1 MKKFQFTLQKLMD
14 FRQQELDRQK
24 NTLSA
29 LQADLQRIYAEKEQL
44 IKQVEEFSAEL
55 ETVCRQGAQAFEISV
70 RKRYIVT
77 LQQEIHAKDTS
88 AARKQE
94 EINKQLGVVVEA
106 TKDVRTLE
114 KLEEKQLEDYKAA
127 ALRSSFPGSRYA
139 RLRPRASDKFAY
151 PGEDPDIDTLLK
163 GGE

>member
-29 LQADLQRIYAEKEQL
+29 LQAELQRIYQEKEEL
-44 IKQVEEFSAEL
+44 IRRVEESSQGL
-55 ETVCRQGAQAFEISV
+55 EIICRQGAQAFEVSV
-70 RKRYIVT
+70 RKRYIVS
-77 LQQEIHAKDTS
+77 LQQEIHAHDAS
-88 AARKQE
+88 AAMKQQ

-114 KLEEKQLEDYKAA
+114 KLEEKQLEDYRAA
-127 ALRSSFPGSRYA
+127 ANKENEQFIEEFVSGQSI
-139 RLRPRASDKFAY
+139 RAHN
-151 PGEDPDIDTLLK
+151 EQRV
-163 GGE
+163 

>member
-1 MKKFQFTLQKLMD
+1 MKQFQFTLQKLMD

-29 LQADLQRIYAEKEQL
+29 LQADLQRIYQEKEEL
-44 IKQVEEFSAEL
+44 IRQVEECSADLEL
-55 ETVCRQGAQAFEISV
+55 VCRQGAQAFEISV

-77 LQQEIHAKDTS
+77 LQQEIHAHDAS
-88 AARKQE
+88 AALKQQ

-114 KLEEKQLEDYKAA
+114 KLEEKQLEEYKAA
-127 ALRSSFPGSRYA
+127 ATKENEQFIEEFVSGQSIRKSQSQGA
-139 RLRPRASDKFAY
+139 
-151 PGEDPDIDTLLK
+151 
-163 GGE
+163 

>member
-1 MKKFQFTLQKLMD
+1 MD

-24 NTLSA
+24 NTLSV
-29 LQADLQRIYAEKEQL
+29 LQADLQRIYEEKDELSRKVTQ
-44 IKQVEEFSAEL
+44 FSEEL
-55 ETVCRQGAQAFEISV
+55 EAVCRHGAQTYEISV

-77 LQQEIHAKDTS
+77 LQQEIHAREFS

-127 ALRSSFPGSRYA
+127 EAKENEQFIEEFVSGQSIRKVQSQSV
-139 RLRPRASDKFAY
+139 
-151 PGEDPDIDTLLK
+151 
-163 GGE
+163 

>member
-24 NTLSA
+24 NTLRV
-29 LQADLQRIYAEKEQL
+29 LQADLQRIYEEKDEL
-44 IKQVEEFSAEL
+44 SRKVVESSQEL
-55 ETVCRQGAQAFEISV
+55 EEVCRHGAQAFEISV

-77 LQQEIHAKDTS
+77 LQQEIHAREFT
-88 AARKQE
+88 AQRKQE

-127 ALRSSFPGSRYA
+127 ATKENEQFIEEFVSGQSIRKAQEQSV
-139 RLRPRASDKFAY
+139 
-151 PGEDPDIDTLLK
+151 
-163 GGE
+163 

>member
-29 LQADLQRIYAEKEQL
+29 LQADLQRIYREKEEL
-44 IKQVEEFSAEL
+44 IRRVEESSEEL
-55 ETVCRQGAQAFEISV
+55 DLVCRQGAQAFEISV

-77 LQQEIHAKDTS
+77 LQQEIHEHDAS
-88 AARKQE
+88 AAVKQQ

-114 KLEEKQLEDYKAA
+114 KLEEKQLEEYKAA
-127 ALRSSFPGSRYA
+127 AAKENEQFIEEFVSGQSIRKSQSQGA
-139 RLRPRASDKFAY
+139 
-151 PGEDPDIDTLLK
+151 
-163 GGE
+163 

>member
-29 LQADLQRIYAEKEQL
+29 LQAELQRIYQEKEEL
-44 IKQVEEFSAEL
+44 IHRVEESSQDL
-55 ETVCRQGAQAFEISV
+55 EIICRQGAQVFEVSV
-70 RKRYIVT
+70 RKRYIVS
-77 LQQEIHAKDTS
+77 LQQEIHAHDAS
-88 AARKQE
+88 AAMKQQ

-127 ALRSSFPGSRYA
+127 ANKENEQFIEEFVSGQSI
-139 RLRPRASDKFAY
+139 RAHN
-151 PGEDPDIDTLLK
+151 EQRI
-163 GGE
+163 

>member
-29 LQADLQRIYAEKEQL
+29 LQAERQRIYQEKEEL
-44 IKQVEEFSAEL
+44 IRRVEESSQDL
-55 ETVCRQGAQAFEISV
+55 EMICRQGAQAFEVSV
-70 RKRYIVT
+70 RKRYIVS
-77 LQQEIHAKDTS
+77 LQQEIHAHDAS
-88 AARKQE
+88 AAMKQQ

-114 KLEEKQLEDYKAA
+114 KLEEKQLEDYRAA
-127 ALRSSFPGSRYA
+127 ANKENEQFIEEFVSGQSI
-139 RLRPRASDKFAY
+139 RAHN
-151 PGEDPDIDTLLK
+151 EQRV
-163 GGE
+163 

>member
-14 FRQQELDRQK
+14 IRQQELDRQK

-29 LQADLQRIYAEKEQL
+29 LQAELQRIYQEKEEL
-44 IKQVEEFSAEL
+44 IRRVEESSQDL
-55 ETVCRQGAQAFEISV
+55 EIICRQGAQAFEVSV
-70 RKRYIVT
+70 RKRYIVS
-77 LQQEIHAKDTS
+77 LQQEIHAHDAS
-88 AARKQE
+88 AAMKQQ

-127 ALRSSFPGSRYA
+127 ANKENEQFIEEFVSGQSI
-139 RLRPRASDKFAY
+139 RAHN
-151 PGEDPDIDTLLK
+151 EQRV
-163 GGE
+163 

>member
-29 LQADLQRIYAEKEQL
+29 LQAELQRIYQEKEKL
-44 IKQVEEFSAEL
+44 IRRVEESSQDL
-55 ETVCRQGAQAFEISV
+55 EIICRQGAQVFEVSV
-70 RKRYIVT
+70 RKRYIVS
-77 LQQEIHAKDTS
+77 LQQEIHAHDAS
-88 AARKQE
+88 AAMKQQ

-127 ALRSSFPGSRYA
+127 ANKENEQFIEEFVSGQSI
-139 RLRPRASDKFAY
+139 RAHN
-151 PGEDPDIDTLLK
+151 EQRI
-163 GGE
+163 

>member
-1 MKKFQFTLQKLMD
+1 M
-14 FRQQELDRQK
+14 
-24 NTLSA
+24 
-29 LQADLQRIYAEKEQL
+29 
-44 IKQVEEFSAEL
+44 EEFSTEL

-77 LQQEIHAKDTS
+77 LQQEIHAKDAS

-127 ALRSSFPGSRYA
+127 ANKENEQFIEEFVSGQSI
-139 RLRPRASDKFAY
+139 RAAQTQSV
-151 PGEDPDIDTLLK
+151 
-163 GGE
+163 

>member
-114 KLEEKQLEDYKAA
+114 KLEEKQLEDHKAA
-127 ALRSSFPGSRYA
+127 ANKENEQFIEEFVSGQSI
-139 RLRPRASDKFAY
+139 RAAQTQSV
-151 PGEDPDIDTLLK
+151 
-163 GGE
+163 